1 MLRLVTIG
9 LACGA
14 WLCGCATTDSEG
26 PAYHE
31 KVYRTGSNIPK
42 RDGSVPDGVETATPS
57 TGDTRMGMPGVPTPR
72 PGGRQKSNRK
82 RWAGSHPE
90 GLRASLM

>member
-1 MLRLVTIG
+1 MLRIVTIG

-14 WLCGCATTDSEG
+14 CLCGCATTDSEG
-26 PAYHE
+26 PSYHE

-72 PGGRQKSNRK
+72 PGGR
-82 RWAGSHPE
+82 
-90 GLRASLM
+90 